1 MKLLYFTD
9 AHARGDSPRA
19 RLDNYQE
26 ALRRKLAEIRDLVV
40 RHQCTAVLFGGDLT
54 HTPDVALSVIGDLIS
69 ELQQF
74 PVPIYGVAGNTHD
87 VWGDNVQTI
96 RRTALGV
103 IQSAGLIHLLE
114 PGVALFLEEDG
125 LRVQITGQHYHAEI
139 DRRDP
144 IYDYCVVPQEPQGPN
159 DPQHWFRHHANRSI
173 HIAHG
178 MLWTKAFPGNVPVT
192 LVNDLATRS
201 WADVTLSG
209 HIHEGFGALRNKVG
223 RWVVNPGALM
233 RLSADPSEISR
244 QVQVALITIT
254 LTPDSTDV
262 ELIPLASAAPGAEVL
277 DRSHIERAE
286 ARAEALQSFLFGVR
300 LGGNLE
306 ALDIPAIVRKMA
318 DNQRV
323 PEPVR
328 AEALHRIQ
336 VAQEAIGAGGAEEEV
351 SS

>member
-19 RLDNYQE
+19 RRDNYQD
-26 ALRRKLAEIRDLVV
+26 ALRRKFAEIRDLVI
-40 RHQCTAVLFGGDLT
+40 RHQCQAVLYGGDLT

-114 PGVALFLEEDG
+114 PGVALFLEEEG
-125 LRVQITGQHYHAEI
+125 LRVQITGQHYHADI

-144 IYDYCVVPQEPQGPN
+144 IYDYCVVPDEPTGPTEHR
-159 DPQHWFRHHANRSI
+159 PQHWRRPHVHRAI

-178 MLWTKAFPGNVPVT
+178 MLWTKPFPGNVPVT
-192 LVNDLATRS
+192 LVNHLMGRT

-209 HIHEGFGALRNKVG
+209 HIHEGFGALRNQVG
-223 RWVVNPGALM
+223 QWVVNPGALM
-233 RLSADPSEISR
+233 RLSADPSEIRR
-244 QVQVALITIT
+244 QVQVALIT
-254 LTPDSTDV
+254 LTPESTDV
-262 ELIPLASAAPGAEVL
+262 ELIPLTSAAPGEEIL
-277 DRSHIERAE
+277 DRSHIEQAE

-300 LGGNLE
+300 MGGNLE
-306 ALDIPAIVRKMA
+306 ALDIPAIVARMA
-318 DNQRV
+318 DNKGV
-323 PEPVR
+323 PDPVKT
-328 AEALHRIQ
+328 EALHRVQ
-336 VAQEAIGAGGAEEEV
+336 VAQEAIGAGAEEEV